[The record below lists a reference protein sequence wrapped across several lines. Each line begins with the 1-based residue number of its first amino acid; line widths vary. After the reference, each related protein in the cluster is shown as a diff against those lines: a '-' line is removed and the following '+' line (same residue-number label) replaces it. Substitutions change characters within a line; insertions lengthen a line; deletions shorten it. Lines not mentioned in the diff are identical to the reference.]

1 MSAHT
6 TKKGLSDVCRFA
18 AVTIVTLACFTSGAR
33 QDLAGQAAGGSDVIA
48 RAATALGGRDR
59 LLAIKT
65 LTIEGYGQL
74 AYQNGGGNITASP
87 DAPQKWVNIQ
97 EYARII
103 HLDPLRTRV
112 RQRQAYDFVFAAA
125 ANMRGVVSTQALDGD
140 LAFNLNAQG
149 NATRA
154 GAAAVRTRRLEAL
167 AHPVALIRTALAA
180 STRVSAR
187 RTSGSLQLVDVTIPA
202 GDTLTLAVDSGTSLP
217 AWISW
222 VGSDTNLGDV
232 VYRAFFT
239 GYQPVSGVMMPTG
252 FNTTIDFRNVVLQ
265 KLYVDRQAVDAAPD
279 DLAAPASLRTTATS
293 PAPAAPAAQTPAAA
307 PPVPQIGSTELARGV
322 WYLTGAGNS
331 TLFEFADHLTLFE
344 VYASE
349 ANARA
354 VIAKARSLVPNKP
367 LTEVIISHH
376 HFDHSG
382 GLRAAVAE
390 GLTIVTHRGN
400 EALFRELVNR
410 PAKLA
415 PDALATKPRPI
426 KFRLVDDHLPM
437 KDASMAIDV
446 YRVVAN
452 SHMAD
457 GLMVYVPRDRLL
469 VQGDLFD
476 ASWEVYWWGSSYMD
490 NVRHRNIQVDRDVP
504 VHGRVL
510 PIAEVQQGIERQIKN
525 AQDLCAAVAAA
536 GLGMKGCPV
545 KTTVDR

>member
-1 MSAHT
+1 M
-6 TKKGLSDVCRFA
+6 
-18 AVTIVTLACFTSGAR
+18 
-33 QDLAGQAAGGSDVIA
+33 VIA
-48 RAATALGGRDR
+48 CLVAGSHQELTGQSASGVDLVTRAATALGGRDR

-87 DAPQKWVNIQ
+87 DAPQKWVSVHDYSRTI
-97 EYARII
+97 E
-103 HLDPLRTRV
+103 LDPLRTRV
-112 RQRQAYDFVFAAA
+112 RQRQANDFVFAAA

-140 LAFNLNAQG
+140 VAFNLNAQG
-149 NATRA
+149 NAARV

-167 AHPVALIRTALAA
+167 AHPVVLVRTALA
-180 STRVSAR
+180 STLKVGAR
-187 RTSGSLQLVDVTIPA
+187 RTSGTVQLVDVTIPA
-202 GDTLTLAVDSGTSLP
+202 GDTLTLAVDGATFLP

-222 VGSDTNLGDV
+222 VASDTNLGDV
-232 VYRAFFT
+232 VYRASFT
-239 GYQPVSGVMMPTG
+239 GYQPVSGVLMPTG
-252 FNTTIDFRNVVLQ
+252 FNTTIDFRNVVQQ
-265 KLYVDRQAVDAAPD
+265 KLYVDRQAIDAPVD
-279 DLAAPASLRTTATS
+279 DLAAPSALRT
-293 PAPAAPAAQTPAAA
+293 AAPAAA
-307 PPVPQIGSTELARGV
+307 PPAPEIGATEIAKGI
-322 WYLTGAGNS
+322 WFLTGAGNS

-367 LTEVIISHH
+367 LTEVIVSHH

-400 EALFRELVNR
+400 EALFRELVSR

-415 PDALATKPRPI
+415 PDALASKPRPI
-426 KFRLVDDHLPM
+426 RIRTVDDHLAM
-437 KDASMAIDV
+437 KDASMTIDI
-446 YRVVAN
+446 YRVIAN

-476 ASWEVYWWGSSYMD
+476 VSWEVYWWGSSYMD
-490 NVRHRNIQVDRDVP
+490 NVRYRSLQVERDVP
-504 VHGRVL
+504 VHGRML
-510 PIAEVQQGIERQIKN
+510 PIAEVQQNIERQIKN
-525 AQDLCAAVAAA
+525 AQTLCASVATA
-536 GLGMKGCPV
+536 GLSMRGCPV

>member
-1 MSAHT
+1 MTPLRSSTSAT
-6 TKKGLSDVCRFA
+6 TGLHRLRRAAA
-18 AVTIVTLACFTSGAR
+18 AVSMVIACLAAGPH
-33 QDLAGQAAGGSDVIA
+33 QELAGQSASGADLIT
-48 RAATALGGRDR
+48 RAAAALGGRDR

-87 DAPQKWVNIQ
+87 DAPQKWINVHDYSRTI
-97 EYARII
+97 A
-103 HLDPLRTRV
+103 LDPLRTRV
-112 RQRQAYDFVFAAA
+112 RQRQANDFVFAAA

-140 LAFNLNAQG
+140 VAFNLNAQG
-149 NATRA
+149 NAGRA

-167 AHPVALIRTALAA
+167 AHPVVLVRTAMA
-180 STRVSAR
+180 STSKIGAR
-187 RTSGSLQLVDVTIPA
+187 RTSGTLQLVDVTIPA
-202 GDTLTLAVDSGTSLP
+202 GDTLTLAVDGTTFLP
-217 AWISW
+217 TWISW
-222 VGSDTNLGDV
+222 VASDTNLGDV
-232 VYRAFFT
+232 VYRASFT
-239 GYQPVSGVMMPTG
+239 GYQPVSGVLMPTG
-252 FNTTIDFRNVVLQ
+252 FNTTIDFRNVVQQ
-265 KLYVDRQAVDAAPD
+265 KLYVDRQAIDAPVD
-279 DLAAPASLRTTATS
+279 DLAAPSALRT
-293 PAPAAPAAQTPAAA
+293 AAPVAA
-307 PPVPQIGSTELARGV
+307 PPAPQIGATEIAKGI
-322 WYLTGAGNS
+322 WFLTGAGNS

-367 LTEVIISHH
+367 LTEVIVSHH

-390 GLTIVTHRGN
+390 GLTIVTQRGN
-400 EALFRELVNR
+400 EALFRELVSR

-415 PDALATKPRPI
+415 PDALASKPRPI
-426 KFRLVDDHLPM
+426 RIRTVDDHLAM
-437 KDASMAIDV
+437 KDASMAIDI

-476 ASWEVYWWGSSYMD
+476 VSWEVYWWGSSYMD
-490 NVRHRNIQVDRDVP
+490 NVRYRNLQVERDVP
-504 VHGRVL
+504 VHGRIL
-510 PIAEVQQGIERQIKN
+510 PLAEVQQHIERQIKN
-525 AQDLCAAVAAA
+525 AQDLCASVASA